1 MLRVVPVLL
10 VAALGL
16 NGCGAAAPKG
26 AIDSAARLLAAVLSG
41 DKQAFEAQIDRPAV
55 REDVRRQVT
64 ELAKATALD
73 VEGGPSE
80 FALDRMISP
89 AAVRVVDR
97 SGATLTAAPSPK
109 QVAPLMRKV
118 GGDRAC
124 LKDAGSQD
132 CVLTFAKRKDHW
144 RLVGMRAM
152 DPTVHVAGD

>member
-10 VAALGL
+10 VAAMGL

-80 FALDRMISP
+80 ISP